1 MAKITTGRAGRQQRR
16 EERLEQYAAEL
27 APLLLKQLKLAPDA
41 RVMHLGS
48 PGAIAI
54 GQALAPTFDSGE
66 LLIVVYSYDE
76 MEDARAALAGLGN
89 VEVINEIEDLDPDE
103 PPLDIV
109 TCIVPYHQGREY
121 VDELLLFGL
130 RMLSPN
136 GQLVVAGDRQQG
148 FERALETLGG
158 AGSRVTP
165 LVQNGPYR
173 VVSASK
179 PGPGGGLRRRSETA

>member
-1 MAKITTGRAGRQQRR
+1 MAKLVTGRAGRQQRR

-27 APLLLKQLKLAPDA
+27 APLLLKQLKLTPNA

-54 GQALAPTFDSGE
+54 GQAVAPTFESGE

-89 VEVINEIEDLDPDE
+89 VEVINDIEDLDPDE
-103 PPLDIV
+103 QPFDIV
-109 TCIVPYHQGREY
+109 TCIAPYQHGRDY
-121 VDELLLFGL
+121 VGELLTLGL
-130 RMLSPN
+130 RLLAT
-136 GQLVVAGDRQQG
+136 GGTLFLAGDRQQG
-148 FERALETLGG
+148 FERYVEMLGS

-165 LVQNGPYR
+165 LAQNGQYR
-173 VVSASK
+173 VVAAAK
-179 PGPGGGLRRRSETA
+179 PVGGGGLRRRSGSA